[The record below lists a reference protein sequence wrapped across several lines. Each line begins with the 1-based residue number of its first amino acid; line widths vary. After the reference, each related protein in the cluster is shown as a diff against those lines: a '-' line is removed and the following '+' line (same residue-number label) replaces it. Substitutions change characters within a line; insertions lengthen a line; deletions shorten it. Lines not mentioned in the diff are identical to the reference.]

1 MDRARLTVLDCTLRD
16 GGYYT
21 NWNFD
26 TPLVEE
32 YLAACP
38 GLGIDVVELGY
49 VRFTKGGFGPYG
61 QLPEGLTPNLR
72 EALPADHELRFAVMV
87 DAADLVG
94 LHQAEVG
101 GLLREKLAPGSLPVD
116 LVRVAVRYDK
126 AAGAVDAV
134 RSLREAGYGVC
145 LNLMQIDLATAG
157 ELSAC
162 LDAVVAM
169 GPLEAVYIAD
179 SLGSLRPERTVELV
193 ELFRAGQ
200 GAPVGIHAHDNQG
213 FALHNTVVAAQNGAL
228 WLDGTAYGMGRGA
241 GNTRIE
247 QLLAVLGEGA
257 DRLQPLMELIVRHFH
272 PLMDTYR
279 WGPSGLYAIAGMRDI
294 HPTYVQRIEE
304 DASLGTEDKLKA
316 VGFLAEASSAGFSAA
331 LLDEALAQAAG
342 ERLADVLARYPV
354 VVFDLDGVLVDSNE
368 LKVECVRA
376 AFDGFPGDLVERF
389 TDEFRLTF
397 GRSRR
402 EHFAAFH
409 RMSVELGLAEP
420 DFEAFYDQYAG
431 AYADEL
437 AHRYPGAPL
446 CAHAAET
453 VQSLADRDIP
463 IYVATGTLS
472 DEAVKMLDAGGL
484 LSAFRA
490 VLGGEEPKS
499 RRLAEVLRQA
509 GVGARDVVLV
519 GDSRQ
524 DVLAADDLGID
535 FLLVTRYGFF
545 PPEQVL
551 HDRSGRPARI
561 VTDLNPNA
569 AVRVLTGLDG

>member
-1 MDRARLTVLDCTLRD
+1 MTVLDCTLRD

-26 TPLVEE
+26 TALVEE

-49 VRFTKGGFGPYG
+49 VRFTKSGFGPYG

-72 EALPADHELRFAVMV
+72 EALPADHALRFAVMV
-87 DAADLVG
+87 DAADMVG
-94 LHQAEVG
+94 LPAAEVG

-126 AAGAVDAV
+126 AAGAVAAV
-134 RSLREAGYGVC
+134 HSLREAGYGVC
-145 LNLMQIDLATAG
+145 INLMQIDLATAD
-157 ELSAC
+157 ELAVC

-193 ELFRAGQ
+193 ELFRTGQ
-200 GAPVGIHAHDNQG
+200 DAPVGIHAHDNQG
-213 FALHNTVVAAQNGAL
+213 FALHNTVVAAQQGAL

-247 QLLAVLGEGA
+247 QLLAVLGEDA

-272 PLMDTYR
+272 PLMDRYR

-294 HPTYVQRIEE
+294 HPTYVQRVEE
-304 DASLGTEDKLKA
+304 DASLGAEEKLRA
-316 VGFLAEASSAGFSAA
+316 VGFLAGAASAGFSAA
-331 LLDEALAQAAG
+331 LLGEALAHAAG

-376 AFDGFPGDLVERF
+376 AFDGFPADLVEQF
-389 TDEFRLTF
+389 TDEFRRTF
-397 GRSRR
+397 GRSRQ
-402 EHFAAFH
+402 EHFAHFH
-409 RMSVELGLAEP
+409 RVSVERGLAGP
-420 DFEAFYDQYAG
+420 DFEAFYERYAG
-431 AYADEL
+431 AYADRL
-437 AHRYPGAPL
+437 AHRYPAAPL
-446 CAHAAET
+446 CAGAAET
-453 VQSLADRDIP
+453 VQHLADRGVP
-463 IYVATGTLS
+463 LYVATGTPRG
-472 DEAVKMLDAGGL
+472 EADKVLAAGGL
-484 LSAFRA
+484 LGAFRA

-499 RRLAEVLRQA
+499 RRLAEILRHA
-509 GVGARDVVLV
+509 GVDARDVVLV

-524 DVLAADDLGID
+524 DVLAADETGID
-535 FLLVTRYGFF
+535 FVLVTRYGFF
-545 PPEQVL
+545 PAERTL
-551 HDRSGRPARI
+551 RDRVGRPARI
-561 VTDLNPNA
+561 VTELNPNA
-569 AVRVLTGLDG
+569 PVRLLTEHHD

>member
-1 MDRARLTVLDCTLRD
+1 MDRVGLTVLDCTLRD

-26 TPLVEE
+26 TALVEE

-49 VRFTKGGFGPYG
+49 VRLTKDGFGPYG

-72 EALPADHELRFAVMV
+72 KALPEDHELRFAVMV

-94 LHQAEVG
+94 PPPAEVG
-101 GLLREKLAPGSLPVD
+101 GLLREKLAPGSLPVE

-126 AAGAVDAV
+126 AADVTDAV
-134 RSLREAGYGVC
+134 GSLREAGYGVC
-145 LNLMQIDLATAG
+145 LNLMQIDLASAD

-162 LDAVVAM
+162 LGAVVAM
-169 GPLEAVYIAD
+169 GPLEAVYMAD
-179 SLGSLRPERTVELV
+179 SLGSLRPERTAELV
-193 ELFRAGQ
+193 ELFRTGQ
-200 GAPVGIHAHDNQG
+200 DAPVGIHAHDNQG
-213 FALHNTVVAAQNGAL
+213 FALHNTVVAAQSGAL
-228 WLDGTAYGMGRGA
+228 WLDGTVYGMGRGA

-247 QLLAVLGEGA
+247 QLLPVLGEGP

-272 PLMDTYR
+272 PLMDRYR

-304 DASLGTEDKLKA
+304 TASLGAEEKLRA
-316 VGFLAEASSAGFSAA
+316 IGFLAQASSAGFSAA
-331 LLDEALAQAAG
+331 LLDEALARASG

-376 AFDGFPGDLVERF
+376 AFAGFPGNLVERF
-389 TDEFRLTF
+389 TDEFRRTF

-402 EHFAAFH
+402 EHFVAFH
-409 RMSVELGLAEP
+409 RMSVEHGLASP
-420 DFEAFYDQYAG
+420 DFEAFYDQHAG
-431 AYADEL
+431 AYADQL
-437 AHRYPGAPL
+437 ARRYPEAPL

-453 VQSLADRDIP
+453 VQGLAARDIP
-463 IYVATGTLS
+463 LYVATGTLG
-472 DEAVKMLDAGGL
+472 DEAVKVLDAGGL
-484 LSAFRA
+484 LGAFRA

-499 RRLAEVLRQA
+499 RRLAEILRQA
-509 GVGARDVVLV
+509 GADARDVVLV

-524 DVLAADDLGID
+524 DVLAADELGID

-545 PPEQVL
+545 PPDQVL
-551 HDRSGRPARI
+551 RDRPGRPARI
-561 VTDLNPNA
+561 VTDLRPNA
-569 AVRVLTGLDG
+569 PVRVLTGLDG

>member
-1 MDRARLTVLDCTLRD
+1 MTVLDCTLRD

-26 TPLVEE
+26 SALVEE

-49 VRFTKGGFGPYG
+49 VRFTTGGFGPYG

-72 EALPADHELRFAVMV
+72 DALPTDHGLRFAVMV
-87 DAADLVG
+87 DAADMVDLPP
-94 LHQAEVG
+94 AEVG
-101 GLLREKLAPGSLPVD
+101 GLLREKLASGSLPVD

-126 AAGAVDAV
+126 TAGAVDAV
-134 RSLREAGYGVC
+134 HSLRDAGYGVC
-145 LNLMQIDLATAG
+145 INLMQIDLATAD

-162 LDAVVAM
+162 LEAVAAM

-179 SLGSLRPERTVELV
+179 SLGSLRPERTAELV
-193 ELFRAGQ
+193 ELFRTGQ

-213 FALHNTVVAAQNGAL
+213 FALHNTVVAAQRGAL

-247 QLLAVLGEGA
+247 QLLAVLGEGV

-272 PLMDTYR
+272 PLMDEYR
-279 WGPSGLYAIAGMRDI
+279 WGPSGLYAIAGMRNI
-294 HPTYVQRIEE
+294 HPTYVQRVEE
-304 DASLGTEDKLKA
+304 DTSMGAEEKLKA
-316 VGFLAEASSAGFSAA
+316 IGFLAETPSAGFSAA

-342 ERLADVLARYPV
+342 EPLGDVLARYPV

-376 AFDGFPGDLVERF
+376 AFDGFPADLVERF
-389 TDEFRLTF
+389 TDEFRRTF

-409 RMSVELGLAEP
+409 LMSVERGLVSA
-420 DFEAFYDQYAG
+420 DFEAFYDRYAG
-431 AYADEL
+431 AYADRL

-446 CAHAAET
+446 CAGAAET
-453 VQSLADRDIP
+453 VQYLADRDVP
-463 IYVATGTLS
+463 LYVATGTLGG
-472 DEAVKMLDAGGL
+472 EADKVLAAGGL
-484 LSAFRA
+484 LGAFRA
-490 VLGGEEPKS
+490 VFGGEERKS
-499 RRLAEVLRQA
+499 RRLGEILRHA
-509 GVGARDVVLV
+509 GVEARDVVLV

-524 DVLAADDLGID
+524 DVLAADEMDID
-535 FLLVTRYGFF
+535 VVLVTRYGFF

-551 HDRSGRPARI
+551 RDRAGRPARI

-569 AVRVLTGLDG
+569 PVRLLAGRDD